1 MTSTRSLDELDDAL
15 RDALEALDHLGEGE
29 PDEIG
34 IDHVEL
40 DGLERNDSLAEL
52 VEHWTVSEEWDR
64 LERPDFSTREL
75 LGRILSVKRATARAL
90 DAQRRPDFDWS
101 RFTLPRIAERPFR
114 IRLDRRNAPRVYAAS
129 TLVDG
134 VAIAAAARFPGG

>member
-1 MTSTRSLDELDDAL
+1 MTSSRRLDELDDAL
-15 RDALEALDHLGEGE
+15 RRALESLDHLGEGE
-29 PDEIG
+29 PDEIA

-40 DGLERNDSLAEL
+40 EGLEQNNSLAEL
-52 VEHWTVSEEWDR
+52 VERWTASDEWER

-75 LGRILSVKRATARAL
+75 LGRVLSVKRATARAL
-90 DAQRRPDFDWS
+90 DSQPTDDFDWT

-129 TLVDG
+129 TLVDE
-134 VAIAAAARFPGG
+134 VALAAAARFPED